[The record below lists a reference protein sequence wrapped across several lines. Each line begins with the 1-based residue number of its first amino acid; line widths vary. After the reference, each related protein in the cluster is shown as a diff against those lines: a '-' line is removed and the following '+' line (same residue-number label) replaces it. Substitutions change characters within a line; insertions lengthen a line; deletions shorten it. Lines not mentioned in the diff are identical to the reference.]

1 MSPNTETLAPDL
13 WATLFG
19 VMRLHGQAFL
29 DSVALDN
36 GGLIAVVILLAG
48 GLSRSLGQSFVLFA
62 NKVSAGRFAVSLV
75 TSAVLYAA
83 GYGLYALCTWA
94 VARLSGMQLPLA
106 ELWIVLAVSYVPFV
120 FSIFEALPY
129 VGIAVMWLLRMWQLL
144 AMVVGIAAVGRV
156 SVGQAFVFA
165 GLGWLGLAI
174 GEQTIGRPLSQLGIK
189 MMNAVTGVALA
200 QTPAAVFD
208 DSTDLSGAAA
218 GPPQPKN
225 TPKTAAT
232 ASSGAASR
240 SSTTVYIAL
249 IVVLFVLVL
258 VAARPLQSLLLGWSA
273 HLPLVVR
280 LPFELLWIAVVALV
294 VGALLTP
301 LETLGW
307 WAGWFGE
314 SITPPAGKRA
324 TAARPHDVSR
334 YIIYLDGIAQS
345 GSTYTADVE
354 KFLDALEP
362 VLPARSRFIRGLM
375 VYSVFNRPL
384 DDDPLFS
391 GLWRFIDATRIA
403 KPESILGV
411 LINLRNIIIVGV
423 STDPRYGPMYNYGIA
438 SLLHDGLIAN
448 GYVPG
453 SGVPVTLIGYSGGA
467 QMAAGAA
474 RLLRHAL
481 ETQVDLITLGGVMS
495 GSGWFLDLGH
505 VYHQVGDK
513 DDIQRLGP
521 ILFPSRW
528 KIMSLS
534 RWNRA
539 LRLGRITKI
548 ALGPVGHMEP
558 GGMFDAAARLP
569 DGRTHLEQTLDN
581 ISRIVSGRF
590 VIPMPPPKRLTNYG
604 YYVAAAWNRPDY
616 YPAGA
621 VPLTGHY
628 LPLAPWMGRLLLP
641 QRDERDAV
649 RGAWFEVQHAPDGCT
664 HLVGKRVKLR
674 WSDDAD
680 VQRRVVAVT
689 RDVFFSADAEYAS
702 TTGGTVCPT
711 RLNQWQLVDPLESL
725 AGSRPLDDVIVMLV
739 DAVQLEDGNDPVLR
753 IGREPVQIAGCYY
766 GLVRFVAPLGVERYR
781 AVHFNAATRAFDGA
795 EEELVVPP
803 AAVNPEHR
811 APSSMRDIERSL
823 LNEQGFYIYGSPDAS
838 GAFVVRAL
846 APRSVLALQPGRV
859 VAGARDGYRY
869 VRKQA
874 WGDLLARKG
883 SASSVL
889 VCDRSEVPTDARS
902 SDDWVEGDRALL
914 IHVFG
919 GVGGQLREEA
929 AKGLVYLGH
938 FAYGEA
944 RVVRD
949 AICDDLRFDIVYY
962 QVYAHNEDGL
972 VSGAQHWSR
981 YMGDRQ
987 FGWLGERP
995 VCDILIRYDA
1005 FTADFQLN
1013 DSRRASV
1020 LGTLCLHLEV
1030 MAQRYRI
1037 ANGTGC
1043 AYVGPANNCAQDSNR
1058 ALFATLGDVQD
1069 AVRDPK
1075 AVAAWKE
1082 RFPEQVERFERL
1094 ERLVRAL
1101 RPRLQTFG
1109 GPRRDWVSN
1118 EFSMGST
1125 LDDHPLQQ
1133 FVMALGSWRMALPRF
1148 ASDTI
1153 VKTFLDNGAAV
1164 WVLFYDQVGGVYPE
1178 IEPIAP
1184 LTL

>member
-1 MSPNTETLAPDL
+1 MSPNAETFAPDL

-36 GGLIAVVILLAG
+36 GGLIAVLILLAG
-48 GLSRSLGQSFVLFA
+48 GLSRSLGQCFVLFA

-75 TSAVLYAA
+75 TSAVLYAI

-94 VARLSGMQLPLA
+94 VARFSGVRLPLG

-129 VGIAVMWLLRMWQLL
+129 AGIGIMWVLRMWQLL

-156 SVGQAFVFA
+156 SIGEAFVLA

-189 MMNAVTGVALA
+189 LMNAVTGVALE
-200 QTPAAVFD
+200 PAAASVFD
-208 DSTDLSGAAA
+208 DADGVSGVAPGSPQA
-218 GPPQPKN
+218 GTTKS
-225 TPKTAAT
+225 AT
-232 ASSGAASR
+232 GGSGASR
-240 SSTTVYIAL
+240 SSTAVYIAV
-249 IVVLFVLVL
+249 IVALFVLVL
-258 VAARPLQSLLLGWSA
+258 FVARPLQSVLLGWSA
-273 HLPLVVR
+273 HLPLIAR
-280 LPFELLWIAVVALV
+280 LPFELLWIAIVALV

-301 LETLGW
+301 LETMGW

-314 SITPPAGKRA
+314 TITSPPAERVS
-324 TAARPHDVSR
+324 AASTHDVSR
-334 YIIYLDGIAQS
+334 YIIYLDGISQS
-345 GSTYTADVE
+345 GSAYTADVE

-391 GLWRFIDATRIA
+391 GLWKFIDATRIA
-403 KPESILGV
+403 KPESILGL
-411 LINLRNIIIVGV
+411 LINLRNIVIVGV

-438 SLLHDGLIAN
+438 SLLHGGLIAN

-481 ETQVDLITLGGVMS
+481 EAQVDLITLGGVMS

-513 DDIQRLGP
+513 DNIQRLGP

-534 RWNRA
+534 QWNRA
-539 LRLGRITKI
+539 LRLGRITHI
-548 ALGPVGHMEP
+548 ALGPVCHMEP
-558 GGMFDAAARLP
+558 GGMFDATARLP

-581 ISRIVSGRF
+581 ITRIVAGRF
-590 VIPMPPPKRLTNYG
+590 AIPMPPPKRLTNYS
-604 YYVAAAWNRPDY
+604 YYVASAWNRPEY
-616 YPAGA
+616 YPPGVALQGGPY
-621 VPLTGHY
+621 VPL
-628 LPLAPWMGRLLLP
+628 AAWMGRLILP
-641 QRDERDAV
+641 RRDERDAV
-649 RGAWFEVQHAPDGCT
+649 RGAWLEVHHAPEGCT
-664 HLVGKRVKLR
+664 HLLGQRVKLR
-674 WSDDAD
+674 WSGDAD

-689 RDVFFSADAEYAS
+689 RDVFFSADAEYSS

-725 AGSRPLDDVIVMLV
+725 AGSRPLDDVMVMLV
-739 DAVQLEDGNDPVLR
+739 DAVHLDDGDDPVLR
-753 IGREPVQIAGCYY
+753 IAREPVQIAGCYY
-766 GLVRFVAPLGVERYR
+766 GLVRFIGPLGAERFR
-781 AVHFNAATRAFDGA
+781 AVHFNAASCAFDGPQ
-795 EEELVVPP
+795 EELTVP
-803 AAVNPEHR
+803 AAVANPEHR
-811 APSSMRDIERSL
+811 APSSMRDIERSP

-846 APRSVLALQPGRV
+846 APRSTLAVRPGRV

-869 VRKQA
+869 VRKGA
-874 WGDLLARKG
+874 WGDLLPRKG
-883 SASSVL
+883 TASSVL
-889 VCDRSEVPTDARS
+889 VRDRSDTRAEAQAK
-902 SDDWVEGDRALL
+902 DDWAEGDRALL

-929 AKGLVYLGH
+929 AKGPIYLGH

-949 AICDDLRFDIVYY
+949 ALCGDLRFDITYY

-995 VCDILIRYDA
+995 VCDILIRHDA
-1005 FTADFQLN
+1005 FTSDFTLDDGRQ
-1013 DSRRASV
+1013 ASV

-1082 RFPEQVERFERL
+1082 RFPEQVERYEHL
-1094 ERLVRAL
+1094 AQLVRAL
-1101 RPRLQTFG
+1101 QPRLQTFG

-1125 LDDHPLQQ
+1125 LEDHPLQQ
-1133 FVMALGSWRMALPRF
+1133 VIMALGSWRMALPRF

-1153 VKTFLDNGAAV
+1153 VKTFLENGAAV
-1164 WVLFYDQVGGVYPE
+1164 WVLFFDQVGGVYPE